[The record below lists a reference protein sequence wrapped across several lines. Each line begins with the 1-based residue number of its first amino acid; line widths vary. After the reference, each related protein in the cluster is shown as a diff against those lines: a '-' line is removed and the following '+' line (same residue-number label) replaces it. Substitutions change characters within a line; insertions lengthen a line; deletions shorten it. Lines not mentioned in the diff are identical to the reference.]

1 VRSNLEALQQECKRL
16 LSDLELAGCRLSRQL
31 DQKAIVEQNAQDLEK
46 LKRTLKRLS
55 ADCRARFDVWGFSG
69 GAGWEKQARWDALRP
84 MDSLLQDVQVCV
96 AKLREVFYSQ
106 RDVLESV
113 GLNESPLIQYLAD
126 EALVEDRSWYEF
138 LQQEA
143 PYSDL
148 LAIPRDQLSK
158 KYQTELET
166 ANIDVQNLPKWEQ
179 QFMKEKD
186 ALQGLKEAL
195 RELHWLHEQLSR
207 DAFEAEAAK
216 MALSAKWKEIPK
228 KQARCVEL
236 KDTAKDL
243 QAESGQLFAALEQ
256 IKREKSMVERDAQ
269 LAVLIR
275 KHGALKERLYKL
287 SAEAMDREALV
298 HELVRMRQ
306 RVDELE
312 TKLRVL

>member
-1 VRSNLEALQQECKRL
+1 
-16 LSDLELAGCRLSRQL
+16 
-31 DQKAIVEQNAQDLEK
+31 
-46 LKRTLKRLS
+46 
-55 ADCRARFDVWGFSG
+55 
-69 GAGWEKQARWDALRP
+69 